1 MFSILKPDFLYDDV
15 SPDVVEHDENVES
28 DVWNIDGN
36 QVYRGAQ
43 DPRYTHAHVFWLYN
57 EDLERVG
64 CCEHD
69 LHNRAKYHAL
79 WFRESPF
86 GTLLQEDG
94 WETHTDIWSKMAENV
109 FDKFVNEG
117 WTTPYKF
124 LEQCLK
130 GPTRIM
136 TVDMIV
142 KPPAVFTCKKCGLK
156 SLHQHEHHEMKK
168 GQLDVVDFSKLFFV
182 DSDMIIHLPPPDSR
196 IYNILIRP
204 VDDDSLTLVLEE
216 ELEES
221 LEEEGSQ
228 DE

>member
-69 LHNRAKYHAL
+69 LNNRANYKAL

-94 WETHTDIWSKMAENV
+94 WEVKTDIWSKCNDLV
-109 FDKFVNEG
+109 FDRFVNEE
-117 WTTPYKF
+117 WTTPYTF

-130 GPTRIM
+130 GPTRVM

-142 KPPAVFTCKKCGLK
+142 KPPAVFTCQKCGLK
-156 SLHQHEHHEMKK
+156 SLRLHDHHDMKK
-168 GQLDVVDFSKLFFV
+168 GRLDVVDFTKLYFI
-182 DSDMIIHLPPPDSR
+182 DSDMMLHLPPPDSR
-196 IYNILIRP
+196 IYDVLIRSA
-204 VDDDSLTLVLEE
+204 VGDDDLLLVPEEQLAVSVEE
-216 ELEES
+216 E
-221 LEEEGSQ
+221 SQ